1 MFYFKFYYFPV
12 LMKLEHV
19 KIQLQIVRLLKRYW
33 MARACL
39 VEEVTPDGS
48 NTYRMGTFL
57 NNSISLSCGRYFII

>member
-33 MARACL
+33 MARKVL
-39 VEEVTPDGS
+39 GTGGHSRWIQHLLDG
-48 NTYRMGTFL
+48 NIFE
-57 NNSISLSCGRYFII
+57 